1 MTDQPP
7 SGPAPERAPPKPVPH
22 EQHAKPAPAKH
33 ADPGAARVRRY
44 KLLMAIPLLLFLGS
58 LGVLG
63 YQYASTGEWV
73 QRSIE
78 LKGGTVITLAGTA
91 DAAAAEQALPAA
103 HVRTLR
109 GFSGSSILI
118 ELPAEADAQ
127 QAVAALAAAGLPTAT
142 SSVQTVGPA
151 LGSSFWLQTQ
161 IGLVAAFMLMGLV
174 VFFLFKNPVTSGY
187 VILSV
192 VADITVTLAAMQ
204 LLGIELTLAGLAALL
219 LLIGYS
225 VDTDILLTSRLTK
238 RAGAVADNLR
248 SAFRTGITMST
259 ATLAALAALLLSGA
273 SAVLSTIAIVLFI
286 GILVDVLNTWVT
298 NAGLLVWYLHRK
310 GAS

>member
-1 MTDQPP
+1 MGAQQPASHP
-7 SGPAPERAPPKPVPH
+7 PEDAKHEPAE
-22 EQHAKPAPAKH
+22 PAPAKTQ
-33 ADPGAARVRRY
+33 AASPGASRVRKY
-44 KLLMAIPLLLFLGS
+44 KLLMVIPLLLILGS
-58 LGVLG
+58 LGVLVS
-63 YQYASTGEWV
+63 QYATTGEWV

-91 DAAAAEQALPAA
+91 DAAAAEAALPGANA
-103 HVRTLR
+103 RTLR
-109 GFSGSSILI
+109 GFSGSSLLI
-118 ELPAEADAQ
+118 ELGPEADAQ
-127 QAVAALAAAGLPTAT
+127 ASLAALAAAGLPTAT
-142 SSVQTVGPA
+142 SSVQTIGPS
-151 LGSSFWLQTQ
+151 LGASFWQQTL
-161 IGLVAAFMLMGLV
+161 IGLVAAFALMGIV

-192 VADITVTLAAMQ
+192 VADIVVTLAAMQ

-238 RAGAVADNLR
+238 RAGALAENL
-248 SAFRTGITMST
+248 SGAFRTGITMSA

-286 GILVDVLNTWVT
+286 GILADILNTWVT

-310 GAS
+310 VVS